1 MGYSLSIDRT
11 ISTCWS
17 GPSPREQ
24 RVRPDRVWR
33 LIAHHS
39 AGASWVM
46 NSGRALEDASSERL
60 PSSLHRIS
68 RMVANHQARLDGL
81 KVIQQHLMRVD
92 LDTLDDDPQKPLR
105 NLTLASLYSPV
116 RAVETTT
123 ANARFVWGG
132 LGDISEVRAVTW

>member
-1 MGYSLSIDRT
+1 
-11 ISTCWS
+11 
-17 GPSPREQ
+17 
-24 RVRPDRVWR
+24 
-33 LIAHHS
+33 
-39 AGASWVM
+39 
-46 NSGRALEDASSERL
+46 
-60 PSSLHRIS
+60 
-68 RMVANHQARLDGL
+68 MVANHQARLDGL